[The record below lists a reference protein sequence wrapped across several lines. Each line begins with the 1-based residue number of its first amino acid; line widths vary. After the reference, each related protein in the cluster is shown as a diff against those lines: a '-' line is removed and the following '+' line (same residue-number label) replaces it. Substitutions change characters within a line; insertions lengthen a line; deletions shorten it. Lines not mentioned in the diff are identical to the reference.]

1 MSGNTQKPKL
11 LIVDTSTSMAQ
22 VLNIYA
28 KQENYQADVFSDPAE
43 ACIEL
48 DRQADKY
55 QCVVLGWPEGKM
67 NIVADLISKLSEAD
81 HAELPLVIISQ
92 EESAVA
98 DTLSKHRSNT
108 RTLLWKNYRQTTQ
121 IVDDMTAFN
130 MSDPVSTASSV
141 LLVSHTRAA
150 CRELVS
156 LLEAENYQVTQ
167 SSNLA
172 QAKAALHSNL
182 FDLVVSD
189 YKLPESSAKELC
201 EHLMTLEP
209 CPAYAFMAD
218 ENLDDAVKNSLALGA
233 LTCFDKTVPTAGL
246 FDRVNTIVKGLPQR
260 APSKVSKPVIEQ
272 VLVPLAGMLEMT
284 EEPALLI
291 DDGQQIVGANRLA
304 MDIVAPNESNEIF
317 REISATR
324 VLGDWLNLTQTKP
337 ESGKFSS
344 ISGDQFTVEYRLKKL
359 EGKSLGLE
367 GDHYLLTF
375 MVLDSAPVEVLPV
388 VSTEAPRAVSRA
400 PSILTPSALEQA
412 IDSAVLKRKGTQVVS
427 VLMLDIK
434 MKAAVTGDR
443 LSLGS
448 SEPLLEIVKENFLLQ
463 YPRENSLAYLGKGRF
478 GLLIQTPRVEQ
489 ALNLSKKIV
498 DSVPGL
504 VNNAVDVELVSHAAF
519 LRMPE
524 HSSMTADLLLK
535 HCTAACL
542 KTAADG
548 KDNSIYVIGKEP
560 WQKSVSSQQAE
571 AEEFSVLDIGIPDMP
586 TSFRRTRSADV
597 TR

>member
-43 ACIEL
+43 ACIAL

-218 ENLDDAVKNSLALGA
+218 ENLDDAVINSLALGA

-535 HCTAACL
+535 HCTTACL

>member
-43 ACIEL
+43 ACIAL

-233 LTCFDKTVPTAGL
+233 LTCFDKTVPTAVL

-535 HCTAACL
+535 HCTTACL

-586 TSFRRTRSADV
+586 ASFRRTRSADV

>member
-535 HCTAACL
+535 HCTTACL

>member
-1 MSGNTQKPKL
+1 M
-11 LIVDTSTSMAQ
+11 
-22 VLNIYA
+22 
-28 KQENYQADVFSDPAE
+28 
-43 ACIEL
+43 
-48 DRQADKY
+48 
-55 QCVVLGWPEGKM
+55 
-67 NIVADLISKLSEAD
+67 
-81 HAELPLVIISQ
+81 
-92 EESAVA
+92 
-98 DTLSKHRSNT
+98 
-108 RTLLWKNYRQTTQ
+108 LWKNYRQTTQ

-448 SEPLLEIVKENFLLQ
+448 SEP
-463 YPRENSLAYLGKGRF
+463 
-478 GLLIQTPRVEQ
+478 
-489 ALNLSKKIV
+489 
-498 DSVPGL
+498 
-504 VNNAVDVELVSHAAF
+504 
-519 LRMPE
+519 
-524 HSSMTADLLLK
+524 
-535 HCTAACL
+535 
-542 KTAADG
+542 
-548 KDNSIYVIGKEP
+548 
-560 WQKSVSSQQAE
+560 SVSYTHLTLPTIC
-571 AEEFSVLDIGIPDMP
+571 SV
-586 TSFRRTRSADV
+586 
-597 TR
+597 